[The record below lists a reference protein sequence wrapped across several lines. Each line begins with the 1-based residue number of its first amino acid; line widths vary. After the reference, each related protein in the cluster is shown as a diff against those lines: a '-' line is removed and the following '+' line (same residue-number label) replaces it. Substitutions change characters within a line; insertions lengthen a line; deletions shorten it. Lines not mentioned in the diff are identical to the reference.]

1 MIHIFA
7 VLVTFLIPTLVLFS
21 NEALAVL
28 SMTMVTKSKSPG
40 VLLLPLISKLLRGTA
55 VCTDIDDTCATY
67 YILAILED
75 QPIGIQC

>member
-1 MIHIFA
+1 
-7 VLVTFLIPTLVLFS
+7 
-21 NEALAVL
+21 
-28 SMTMVTKSKSPG
+28 MTMVTKSKSPG